1 MLTQLLQPLV
11 LLHLLFAVVLFSLWR
26 RTTTPR
32 RLLLLTIL
40 YLMLLL
46 LSMPA
51 VGLLTV
57 RTLEVQNPPLA
68 QLPDDTEAIVVLG
81 TYVLDADTVR
91 PRPELDGLSQV
102 RTRYAAELYHQKK
115 GAPCWVIASAG
126 KADPRY
132 EGVACAEMMAALLR
146 DLGVPNERILV
157 EKQSRTTQENA
168 VECAKLLKEK
178 GVTRIVLVTDACHLV
193 RAAALFRG
201 QGLAVTPAGCSYVGQ
216 EWNTSRYF
224 FVPNGGGY
232 VYCLR
237 AFHEW
242 SGLASARWNGQI

>member
-1 MLTQLLQPLV
+1 M
-11 LLHLLFAVVLFSLWR
+11 
-26 RTTTPR
+26 PR
-32 RLLLLTIL
+32 RLLLLTVL
-40 YLMLLL
+40 YFVLLL

-51 VGLLTV
+51 VGLLAV
-57 RTLEVQNPPLA
+57 RTLEVQNPPLT

-81 TYVLDADTVR
+81 TYVLDVDTVR
-91 PRPELDGLSQV
+91 SRPELDGLSQV

-115 GAPCWVIASAG
+115 GPPCWMVASGG
-126 KADPRY
+126 KPDPEN
-132 EGVACAEMMAALLR
+132 EGAVCAEMMADLLQ
-146 DLGVPNERILV
+146 DLRVSKERILV
-157 EKQSRTTQENA
+157 EKESHTTYENA

-178 GVTRIVLVTDACHLV
+178 GVTRIVLVTDACHLA

-201 QGLAVTPAGCSYVGQ
+201 QGLAVTPAGCYYVGQ
-216 EWNTSRYF
+216 EWDTSWHY

-232 VYCLR
+232 VHCLR